1 MWGVLIMISLNKF
14 IQPPKGYI
22 SPEQKEYKKSEKR
35 YYAKLKRL
43 CEKNHITY
51 SRDGTYWDFSKP
63 IGTIGCEA
71 EGIENTYED
80 VFYYVKDILEVE
92 GKSK

>member
-1 MWGVLIMISLNKF
+1 MINLNKF
-14 IQPPKGYI
+14 IQPPKGYV
-22 SPEQKEYKKSEKR
+22 SAEQKEYRKSEKR

-43 CEKNHITY
+43 CEKNNITY

-71 EGIENTYED
+71 VGIENTYED
-80 VFYYVKDILEVE
+80 VFYYVANILEVRE
-92 GKSK
+92 KK